1 MPDLQLLNANIAR
14 DTYSSS
20 AKGILLL
27 SYVFK
32 TYNTRVRNALIIT
45 EISKV
50 YILCLR

>member
-27 SYVFK
+27 SDVFK